1 MVQDVR
7 CTIPIIA
14 GQYNSLQANT
24 AIGFWGSMQS
34 SSRRRFLTLCAGVS
48 CALAAPGVLA
58 RSAPPTDRSL
68 SLYNLH
74 TGESLRTTYFAEG
87 VYQTSELA
95 AINQLLRDH
104 RNGQVH
110 EIDKPLLEL
119 LSQLNLKLGSRQAFH
134 VISGYRS
141 PATNAMLHERSGGVA
156 SRSLHLDGKAID
168 IRLPDRDLRE
178 VQRAARAMQAGG
190 VGYYER
196 SNFVHVDVG
205 RVRYW

>member
-1 MVQDVR
+1 MQ
-7 CTIPIIA
+7 
-14 GQYNSLQANT
+14 NST
-24 AIGFWGSMQS
+24 
-34 SSRRRFLTLCAGVS
+34 RRRFLTLCAGVG

-58 RSAPPTDRSL
+58 KSSRVADRNL

-74 TGESLRTTYFAEG
+74 TGESLRATYFAEG
-87 VYQTSELA
+87 VYQVNELA

-110 EIDKPLLEL
+110 EIDRPLLEL
-119 LSQLNLKLGSRQAFH
+119 LNKLHLNLGSRQAFH

-141 PATNAMLHERSGGVA
+141 AATNAMLHEQSDGVA
-156 SRSLHLDGKAID
+156 QHSLHLDGKAID
-168 IRLPDRDLRE
+168 IRLPDRELRQ
-178 VQRAARAMQAGG
+178 VHRAARAMKAGG

>member
-1 MVQDVR
+1 
-7 CTIPIIA
+7 
-14 GQYNSLQANT
+14 
-24 AIGFWGSMQS
+24 MQS
-34 SSRRRFLTLCAGVS
+34 STRRRFLSLCAGVS

-58 RSAPPTDRSL
+58 RPTRAADRSL

-74 TGESLRTTYFAEG
+74 TGESLRATYFADG
-87 VYQTSELA
+87 VYQASELT

-110 EIDKPLLEL
+110 EIDRPLLEL
-119 LSQLNLKLGSRQAFH
+119 LHRLNVKLGSRQAFH

-141 PATNAMLHERSGGVA
+141 AATNAMLHEQSDGVA
-156 SRSLHLDGKAID
+156 QHSLHLDGKAID
-168 IRLPDRDLRE
+168 IRLPDRDLRQ
-178 VQRAARAMQAGG
+178 VHRAARAMKAGG

-196 SNFVHVDVG
+196 SNFVHLDVG